1 MTDKIEIP
9 EEVKLIVKD
18 YYEYKQKEST
28 INNVGPVY
36 EFLNDII
43 QKQDNEIQVGDWYYY
58 KDHVS
63 IDFYKYDGIS
73 ETAELND
80 HLRKYVLNDN
90 KNFKKVPKELIAG
103 LEKLRNG

>member
-43 QKQDNEIQVGDWYYY
+43 QKQDNKIGVGDWYHTEIINNSKMKDSDLLYFYY
-58 KDHVS
+58 CEDEGEAVRAS
-63 IDFYKYDGIS
+63 TNS
-73 ETAELND
+73 EC
-80 HLRKYVLNDN
+80 
-90 KNFKKVPKELIAG
+90 KKAPKELIAG

>member
-18 YYEYKQKEST
+18 YYEYKKKEST

-43 QKQDNEIQVGDWYYY
+43 QKQDNKIGVGDWYHTEIINNSNLYFYY
-58 KDHVS
+58 CEDEGEAVRAS
-63 IDFYKYDGIS
+63 TNS
-73 ETAELND
+73 EC
-80 HLRKYVLNDN
+80 
-90 KNFKKVPKELIAG
+90 KKAPKELIAG

>member
-9 EEVKLIVKD
+9 EEIKIRLQEKFIRED
-18 YYEYKQKEST
+18 LRLSDAER
-28 INNVGPVY
+28 
-36 EFLNDII
+36 FLYDLI
-43 QKQDNEIQVGDWYYY
+43 QKQDNEIGVGDWYYY

-73 ETAELND
+73 ETDELND

>member
-43 QKQDNEIQVGDWYYY
+43 QKQDNKIGVGDFYYY
-58 KDHVS
+58 MHED
-63 IDFYKYDGIS
+63 DFQIS
-73 ETAELND
+73 DCENTEQARIFND
-80 HLRKYVLNDN
+80 DPLY
-90 KNFKKVPKELIAG
+90 KKVPKELAKQ